1 MLKPRQRS
9 FLSSMAQKIE
19 PTVFIG
25 KNGFTSAVAEQL
37 KRELNNHELVKLK
50 FVDFKDERQ
59 ALSLEMAQQLGAE
72 LVRIIGNVAV
82 FYKESEIPEKRRI
95 TLP

>member
-1 MLKPRQRS
+1 MLRPRQRS
-9 FLSSMAQKIE
+9 FLSSMAHGIE

-25 KNGFTSAVAEQL
+25 KNGFTPAVAEQL

-50 FVDFKDERQ
+50 FVDLKDEKHGVSVEL
-59 ALSLEMAQQLGAE
+59 ADYLGAE
-72 LVRIIGNVAV
+72 LVRVIGNVAV

-95 TLP
+95 SLP

>member
-25 KNGFTSAVAEQL
+25 KNGYTDAVAGQL

-50 FVDFKDERQ
+50 FVDFKDEKQ
-59 ALSLEMAQQLGAE
+59 ELSVELAELLGAE
-72 LVRIIGNVAV
+72 LVRVIGNVAV
-82 FYKESEIPEKRRI
+82 FYKESEFPEKRRI